1 MSLIGAETFKW
12 EDPQKRGVIM
22 WRVPRNIKMNDNIVV
37 REDEY
42 AVFYRDGKVLMYID
56 RPDRYA
62 LTSLNAPIVGRLVE
76 ALSGV
81 RQQAEVIWLQKKAFD
96 GKYGS
101 KQPYP
106 FKDVDFGIVNLRIF
120 GEFRYNVISPENFIH
135 QFVGTM
141 NLSTAADVE
150 SRIREQVVLLI
161 YDVLGE
167 MKERGMSVV
176 DIASQLTEIEQFVL
190 TRATDHFEMYGL
202 EVQKL
207 SGLYVSMPEQVQE
220 AVDTRSSMQVLG
232 TDYMGYQTGKAL
244 RDAAD
249 SDGGAGGGLTG
260 AGMGLG
266 AGAGMGYMMMD
277 SMARQS
283 QGPPGGGQQQ
293 QGGGA
298 PQAACIKCQAMI
310 PAGTKFCPQCGA
322 AQTEACPK
330 CNAQV
335 SPDTK
340 FCSECGTKMGGE
352 PEKCNKCGA
361 EVKPG
366 AKFCPECGD
375 TMAD

>member
-12 EDPQKRGVIM
+12 EDAQKRGIIM
-22 WRVPRNIKMNDNIVV
+22 WRVPRNIKLNDNIVV

-42 AVFYRDGKVLMYID
+42 AIFFRDGKVLMYID

-62 LTSLNAPIVGRLVE
+62 LTSINAPIVGRLVE
-76 ALSGV
+76 FLSGV
-81 RQQAEVIWLQKKAFD
+81 RQQAEVIYLQRKAFD

-101 KQPYP
+101 KQPFP
-106 FKDVDFGIVNLRIF
+106 FKDKDFGIVNLRIF
-120 GEFRYNVISPENFIH
+120 GEFRYRVIAPENFIN

-141 NLSTAADVE
+141 NLSTAAEVE
-150 SRIREQVVLLI
+150 SRIREQMVVLI

-190 TRATDHFEMYGL
+190 TRSVDHFELYGL

-207 SGLYVSMPEQVQE
+207 SGLYVSMPEKVQE

-232 TDYMGYQTGKAL
+232 TDYMGYQTGQAL
-244 RDAAD
+244 RDAAQQE
-249 SDGGAGGGLTG
+249 GGGGGLTG

-283 QGPPGGGQQQ
+283 QGPPGQQQ
-293 QGGGA
+293 AAA
-298 PQAACIKCQAMI
+298 PAKVACVKCGAMI
-310 PAGTKFCPQCGA
+310 APGSRFCPECGATQGATCPSCNAQITAGSKFCPECGA
-322 AQTEACPK
+322 RI
-330 CNAQV
+330 
-335 SPDTK
+335 
-340 FCSECGTKMGGE
+340 GGG
-352 PEKCNKCGA
+352 PVRCDKCGA
-361 EVKPG
+361 EVEPG

-375 TMAD
+375 TMSD

>member
-12 EDPQKRGVIM
+12 EDAQKRGIIM

-81 RQQAEVIWLQKKAFD
+81 RQQAEVIYLQRKAFD

-101 KQPYP
+101 KQPFP
-106 FKDVDFGIVNLRIF
+106 FKDADFGIVNLRIF
-120 GEFRYNVISPENFIH
+120 GEFRYRVIAPENFIN

-141 NLSTAADVE
+141 NLSTAAEVE
-150 SRIREQVVLLI
+150 SRIKEQMVVLI

-167 MKERGMSVV
+167 MKSRGLSVV

-190 TRATDHFEMYGL
+190 SRATDHFELYGL
-202 EVQKL
+202 EIQKL
-207 SGLYVSMPEQVQE
+207 SGLYVSMPEKVQE

-232 TDYMGYQTGKAL
+232 TDYMGYQTGQAIEKA
-244 RDAAD
+244 AEQNG
-249 SDGGAGGGLTG
+249 GGAGGLAG
-260 AGMGLG
+260 AGVGLG
-266 AGAGMGYMMMD
+266 AGVGMGYMMMD
-277 SMARQS
+277 TMSRQG
-283 QGPPGGGQQQ
+283 QGPPGQQTQ
-293 QGGGA
+293 QA
-298 PQAACIKCQAMI
+298 PPSNQVPCIKCNAMI

-322 AQTEACPK
+322 SQAASCPH
-330 CNAQV
+330 CNAQI
-335 SPDTK
+335 SPGVK
-340 FCSECGTKMGGE
+340 FCPECGGKLGGG
-352 PEKCNKCGA
+352 PVKCAKCGA

-375 TMAD
+375 TMSD

>member
-12 EDPQKRGVIM
+12 EDAQKRGVIM

-37 REDEY
+37 REDEF

-62 LTSLNAPIVGRLVE
+62 LTSLNAPIVGKLIE

-81 RQQAEVIWLQKKAFD
+81 RQQAEVIYLQRKVFD

-101 KQPYP
+101 KQPFP
-106 FKDVDFGIVNLRIF
+106 FKDPDFGIVNLRIF
-120 GEFRYNVISPENFIH
+120 GEFRYRIIAPENFIH

-141 NLSTAADVE
+141 NLATAAEVE
-150 SRIREQVVLLI
+150 SRIREQMVVLI

-167 MKERGMSVV
+167 MKARGLAVV

-190 TRATDHFEMYGL
+190 TRAKDHFEMYGL

-207 SGLYVSMPEQVQE
+207 SGLYVSMPEKVQE

-232 TDYMGYQTGKAL
+232 TDYMGYQTGQAL
-244 RDAAD
+244 RDAAQQE
-249 SDGGAGGGLTG
+249 GGGGGLVG

-277 SMARQS
+277 GMARQN
-283 QGPPGGGQQQ
+283 QGPPGAQQQ
-293 QGGGA
+293 QGGGGGGA
-298 PQAACIKCQAMI
+298 QVPCIKCQAMI
-310 PAGTKFCPQCGA
+310 PADTKFCPKCGAAQSETCPSCNAQLSPGTKFCSNCGA
-322 AQTEACPK
+322 KTGGGPAK
-330 CNAQV
+330 C
-335 SPDTK
+335 D
-340 FCSECGTKMGGE
+340 
-352 PEKCNKCGA
+352 KCGV

-375 TMAD
+375 TMSD

>member
-12 EDPQKRGVIM
+12 EDAQKRGVIM
-22 WRVPRNIKMNDNIVV
+22 WRVPRNIKLNDNIVV

-62 LTSLNAPIVGRLVE
+62 LTSLNAPIVGKLVE
-76 ALSGV
+76 FLSGV
-81 RQQAEVIWLQKKAFD
+81 RQQAEVIWLQRKAFD

-101 KQPYP
+101 KQPFP
-106 FKDVDFGIVNLRIF
+106 FKDADFGIVNLRIF
-120 GEFRYNVISPENFIH
+120 GEFRYRVIAPENFIH

-141 NLSTAADVE
+141 SLSTAAEVE
-150 SRIREQVVLLI
+150 SRIKEQMVVLI

-202 EVQKL
+202 EIQKL
-207 SGLYVSMPEQVQE
+207 SGLYVSMPEKVQE

-232 TDYMGYQTGKAL
+232 TDYMGYQTGQAL
-244 RDAAD
+244 EAAA
-249 SDGGAGGGLTG
+249 SQEGGGGGGLTG

-277 SMARQS
+277 SMARQAG
-283 QGPPGGGQQQ
+283 GPAAPQQ
-293 QGGGA
+293 QGGA
-298 PQAACIKCQAMI
+298 APPQAACVKCQAMI

-322 AQTEACPK
+322 SQSEACPK
-330 CNAQV
+330 CNAQI
-335 SPDTK
+335 STGTK
-340 FCSECGTKMGGE
+340 FCPECGEKLGGE
-352 PEKCNKCGA
+352 PAKCDKCGA

-375 TMAD
+375 PM